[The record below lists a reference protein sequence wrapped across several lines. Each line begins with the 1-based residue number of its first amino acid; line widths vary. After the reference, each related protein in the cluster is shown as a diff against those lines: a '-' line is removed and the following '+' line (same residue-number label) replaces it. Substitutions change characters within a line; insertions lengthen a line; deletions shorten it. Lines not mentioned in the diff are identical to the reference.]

1 MPISKELLEW
11 SRDRPKWQQD
21 ALRRF
26 AIRQAFSPEDEDE
39 VISILKAEHGVNQPK
54 ATVAQPL
61 EAKHLPEGMAGEGP
75 VQLASVGNV
84 ENANRLAKGQVLRFA
99 INGLTAI
106 YGDNGSGK
114 SGYVRILKQVCR
126 TREADAVLPDVFK
139 VGGAIVPSAEIRYR
153 LSPEEIE
160 ATAETWSNGQEFA
173 AALSQISV
181 FDSRIASISVDNEN
195 ELAFVPFGL
204 DVLDKLGEL
213 CGRIKETL
221 THERQVVG
229 QRIADT
235 RRGFD
240 ADPDVVAALDR
251 ITAKTKDDV
260 LTKAATWTE
269 ADAKRLA
276 EVGLMLNDPI
286 NQAKLLRARKAR
298 CEGALNRV
306 KAAAPA
312 LGEAAEAQL
321 KAKVAEV
328 AAAKEAVRILSIGSF
343 AKEPLPGV
351 GSEPW
356 GVMYEAARAF
366 SVGLAYPDRDFPA
379 TQPGDRCVLCLQPLG
394 DEARERLD
402 RFEAFVKADVEARA
416 KKASAALA
424 QALASVDTALA
435 GLAPLEEEL
444 ANADPAD
451 SVWCAELL
459 TVAHG
464 LVNRAK
470 ALKVAAGDGDWSK
483 LPAMPAFVPEDVA
496 AWPAGLED
504 QALVHDGALDPA
516 KRVELAAGQAN
527 LKARKAFSENKAA
540 VIALRDLLIEDAAY
554 DKCLR
559 AVAPNAITSKRREMD
574 EAYVQG
580 ALQAKLAEELAALRL
595 SSIPINLGF
604 KVAKAKSRHKVQL
617 DGLAAAAKVK
627 EVVSEGE
634 YRALALAC
642 FLAQVR
648 QQSETAG
655 IIVDDPVSSLDHDR
669 RELVAERLV
678 KEAKNRQVIVFTHD
692 LVFLHMLAQKAE
704 EHKLSPAFNSLRRTL
719 FDCGLIDESVP
730 WNAKRLSNRLHHLE
744 HVEIKALVGI
754 PDRTSIEYRRHAT
767 AVAEMIRRTWE
778 RFVEEVVLNGVIT
791 RFSQDIHTRQLDG
804 VFVTDETVERIWW
817 EYKKVSNWAGHDE
830 AVPKNAPPPEPED
843 LRRQIAVIKECQG
856 EVEGL
861 RGDVEK
867 RRREARKAK
876 PPEFI

>member
-54 ATVAQPL
+54 AAVAQPL

-139 VGGAIVPSAEIRYR
+139 AGGAVVPSAEIRYR
-153 LSPEEIE
+153 LSPAE
-160 ATAETWSNGQEFA
+160 AEAKSDTWTNGQEFT

-221 THERQVVG
+221 THERQLVG

-251 ITAKTKDDV
+251 ITAKTKDDI
-260 LTKAATWTE
+260 LTKVATWTE

-321 KAKVAEV
+321 KAMVAEV
-328 AAAKEAVRILSIGSF
+328 AAAKAAVRILSIGSF

-356 GVMYEAARAF
+356 GMMYEAARAF

-435 GLAPLEEEL
+435 GLAPLEEEQ

-470 ALKVAAGDGDWSK
+470 ALTVAAGDGDWSK

-496 AWPAGLED
+496 AWPAGLEA

-516 KRVELAAGQAN
+516 KRVELAAEQAN

-574 EAYVQG
+574 EAHVHG

-604 KVAKAKSRHKVQL
+604 RVAKAKSRHKVQL

-692 LVFLHMLAQKAE
+692 LVFFFMLREAAGQFQTPFEGRSLYLGAEGFGTVDPFEPWKAKSLGQRLDTLETVDLKKLEELHPKGGPEYEAYVR
-704 EHKLSPAFNSLRRTL
+704 SFCDRLR
-719 FDCGLIDESVP
+719 ES
-730 WNAKRLSNRLHHLE
+730 
-744 HVEIKALVGI
+744 
-754 PDRTSIEYRRHAT
+754 
-767 AVAEMIRRTWE
+767 WE
-778 RFVEEVVLNGVIT
+778 RLIEEGIFYETVI
-791 RFSQDIHTRQLDG
+791 RFNPAVKTLRLDG
-804 VFVTDETVERIWW
+804 VDVSDEVADRVYWGMTKI
-817 EYKKVSNWAGHDE
+817 SNWTAHDPAKAKNLVMPAPKVLKEHIAEIRECE
-830 AVPKNAPPPEPED
+830 AK
-843 LRRQIAVIKECQG
+843 IKASRKAA
-856 EVEGL
+856 L
-861 RGDVEK
+861 A
-867 RRREARKAK
+867 RREKLREPPKATVL
-876 PPEFI
+876 